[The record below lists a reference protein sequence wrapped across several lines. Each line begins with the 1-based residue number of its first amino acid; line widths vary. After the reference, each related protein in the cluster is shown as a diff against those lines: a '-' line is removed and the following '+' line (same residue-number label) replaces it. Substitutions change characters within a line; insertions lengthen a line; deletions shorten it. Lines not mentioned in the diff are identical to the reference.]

1 MSLYTEADL
10 ARRTGDA
17 ARCRRALGEAFRLS
31 RETGVK
37 NPPVWQAAR
46 MAELCVI
53 ALEAGIE
60 VPFVRDVI
68 RERDLRPAV
77 PPRHLENW
85 PWPLRIYTLGDFA
98 VVRDDERLAFSGKAK
113 RRPLDLLKALIAFG
127 GRGVAVERLKDA
139 LWPDA
144 DGDMAQQSLDT
155 TLHRLRR
162 LLAVDGALVLA
173 EGRLTLSPL
182 VCWVDV
188 SALQDILAKAGEAL
202 KDPSVEPGEIERL
215 QEKALA
221 LYRGGFLEHLSD
233 APWVL
238 SPRSR
243 LALAMARGLH
253 DIGRYWEGRD
263 RADEAAK
270 CYRLAIE
277 TDAPSETLSRALR
290 AALRRVRGA
299 DEAAAQ

>member
-1 MSLYTEADL
+1 
-10 ARRTGDA
+10 
-17 ARCRRALGEAFRLS
+17 
-31 RETGVK
+31 
-37 NPPVWQAAR
+37 
-46 MAELCVI
+46 
-53 ALEAGIE
+53 
-60 VPFVRDVI
+60 
-68 RERDLRPAV
+68 V

-127 GRGVAVERLKDA
+127 GRGVAVDRLKDA
-139 LWPDA
+139 LWPEA
-144 DGDMAQQSLDT
+144 DGDMAQQSFDT

-202 KDPSVEPGEIERL
+202 KGPSVEPGEIERL

-233 APWVL
+233 QPWAL
-238 SPRSR
+238 SARNTLS
-243 LALAMARGLH
+243 LALVRFLH
-253 DIGRYWEGRD
+253 DVGCWWERRDHRETAAECFRLGLDIG
-263 RADEAAK
+263 
-270 CYRLAIE
+270 
-277 TDAPSETLSRALR
+277 APSETLELSLR
-290 AALRRVRGA
+290 AGLRRATDTG
-299 DEAAAQ
+299 EAVAE